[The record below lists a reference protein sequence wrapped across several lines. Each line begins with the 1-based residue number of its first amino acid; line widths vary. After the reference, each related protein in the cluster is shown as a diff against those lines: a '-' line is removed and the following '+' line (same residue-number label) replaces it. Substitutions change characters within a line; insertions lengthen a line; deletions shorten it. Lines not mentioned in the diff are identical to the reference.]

1 MNDLLKKTIDK
12 YYRNNEISDYL
23 IKCKE
28 NILIPTEIK
37 AYAEDNNIEI
47 TNTNYGEIWP
57 SSKITFDYEK
67 YTKGEFEVNYS
78 STLLIS
84 KLAPVLYLQ
93 HEFQVENKDMNST
106 TPTLD
111 GFDTQPYNRKQQEL
125 EELIKTIFSKSGYT
139 ILSFKEINEVI
150 FGLDFNYGESL
161 FGSQVTVEHAIF
173 FDLLDLCPE

>member
-12 YYRNNEISDYL
+12 YYKNNEISDYL
-23 IKCKE
+23 FKCKE
-28 NILIPTEIK
+28 IFLISKEIMAFAK
-37 AYAEDNNIEI
+37 DNNIKI
-47 TNTNYGEIWP
+47 TDANYGEIWP
-57 SSKITFDYEK
+57 SSQITFDYEK
-67 YTKGEFEVNYS
+67 YTKGEFEVIFS

-93 HEFQVENKDMNST
+93 HEFQVENKDVSST

-111 GFDTQPYNRKQQEL
+111 GFDTQPYNSKQQEL
-125 EELIKTIFSKSGYT
+125 DELIKNIFSKDGYT

-150 FGLDFNYGESL
+150 CGLEFNHEVSL
-161 FGSQVTVEHAIF
+161 FGSQVTVEHAMF